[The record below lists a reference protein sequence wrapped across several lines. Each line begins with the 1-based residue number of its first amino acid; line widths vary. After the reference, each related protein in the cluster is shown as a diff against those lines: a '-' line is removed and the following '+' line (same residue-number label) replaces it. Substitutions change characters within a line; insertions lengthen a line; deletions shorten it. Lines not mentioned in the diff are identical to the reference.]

1 MDISNSGWK
10 QLTWT
15 ELEMAENARHEG
27 NEGRARVCA
36 RRAAGHVAG
45 EYLQRQGIALST
57 DSALVKL
64 RFLADYPKLTS
75 GEVNL
80 IQHFL
85 IHTTPEHELPIEADL
100 IAEVHLLAQ
109 QLLDESLD

>member
-1 MDISNSGWK
+1 MDISNSSWK
-10 QLTWT
+10 QLTHT
-15 ELEMAENARHEG
+15 ELELAENARNGG

-36 RRAAGHVAG
+36 RRAAGHVAS
-45 EYLQRQGIALST
+45 EYLRRQGILLST

-64 RFLADYPKLTS
+64 RFLTDYPKLTS
-75 GEVNL
+75 NEVNL

-85 IHTTPEHELPIEADL
+85 IHITPEHELPIDADL

-109 QLLDESLD
+109 QLLGESLD